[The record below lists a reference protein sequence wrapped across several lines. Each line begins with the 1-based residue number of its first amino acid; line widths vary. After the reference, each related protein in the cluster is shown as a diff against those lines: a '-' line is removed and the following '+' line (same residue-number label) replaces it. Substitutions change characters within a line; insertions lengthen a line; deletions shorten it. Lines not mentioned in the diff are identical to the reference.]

1 MLLVLQLIINVKK
14 LYNLG
19 LFCIF
24 MINRN
29 IMERYALKTQSG
41 ETINSIKAYSLSE
54 AAELFAKIKKINV
67 EDINKIFIVE
77 IIQPK

>member
-1 MLLVLQLIINVKK
+1 
-14 LYNLG
+14 
-19 LFCIF
+19 
-24 MINRN
+24 
-29 IMERYALKTQSG
+29 MERYALKTQSG